1 MRDSHP
7 PTRAASIAVV
17 ESLFSLSSPR
27 RWPSLRLI
35 PVRGGELLP
44 ACNAVAAVS
53 PCELTTLLTTTM
65 TTVPLPDT
73 SSYATVEVVSC
84 LVTPSAR
91 AYGSRVR
98 FHTLR
103 IRHGVRIACS
113 EPSRRVQFVQLDQ
126 HKRLASD
133 FASA

>member
-1 MRDSHP
+1 MP
-7 PTRAASIAVV
+7 
-17 ESLFSLSSPR
+17 LFSFR
-27 RWPSLRLI
+27 
-35 PVRGGELLP
+35 V
-44 ACNAVAAVS
+44 
-53 PCELTTLLTTTM
+53 LTTILTTM
-65 TTVPLPDT
+65 TTVGLLDT
-73 SSYATVEVVSC
+73 STYATREFVSR
-84 LVTPSAR
+84 LVMRSAC

-98 FHTLR
+98 FHTLH